1 MKETISFDV
10 PPVRKPRMSA
20 FLSAHKTHLFLS
32 ITNEDMPNEP
42 DSEAIFEFSPEHIKK
57 IRAFIDHHYPQ
68 E

>member
-1 MKETISFDV
+1 MKETLDFNV
-10 PPVRKPRMSA
+10 PPIRKPRMSA
-20 FLSAHKTHLFLS
+20 CFIAHKTHLFLS
-32 ITNEDMPNEP
+32 ITNEELPEEP